1 MIFAKGSVVNIEGTP
16 IEIGAELTAIIMG
29 VQTTLERKVGKEMA
43 KKMIVVAGRA
53 AYNPPKGVKQTMID
67 MRKMEEEGFK

>member
-1 MIFAKGSVVNIEGTP
+1 MIFAKGSIVNIEGTP

-29 VQTTLERKVGKEMA
+29 VQTTFERKVGKEME

-53 AYNPPKGVKQTMID
+53 AYNPPEGVKQTMID
-67 MRKMEEEGFK
+67 LRKMEEEGFK